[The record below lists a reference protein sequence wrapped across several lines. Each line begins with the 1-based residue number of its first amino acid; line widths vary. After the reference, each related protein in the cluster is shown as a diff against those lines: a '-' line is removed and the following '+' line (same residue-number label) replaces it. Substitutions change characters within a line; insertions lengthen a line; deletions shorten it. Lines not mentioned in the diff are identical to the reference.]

1 VQATKPKV
9 QKPKVRP
16 TAKPDASPS
25 LVGPVRLDT
34 VEPNPAE
41 PAEPLTGDVAG
52 EAISF
57 GPPESPNSPLLGAF
71 LFASLAMAVV
81 LLGIAAVPPW
91 VIRAPRAAGVLAH
104 WRVQIAAAGISA
116 LCAAGVVLLI
126 GTSIL

>member
-1 VQATKPKV
+1 
-9 QKPKVRP
+9 
-16 TAKPDASPS
+16 
-25 LVGPVRLDT
+25 VGPVRLDT
-34 VEPNPAE
+34 VEPNSAE
-41 PAEPLTGDVAG
+41 LAEPLTGDVTSDVAG

-57 GPPESPNSPLLGAF
+57 GPPESSNSPLLGAF